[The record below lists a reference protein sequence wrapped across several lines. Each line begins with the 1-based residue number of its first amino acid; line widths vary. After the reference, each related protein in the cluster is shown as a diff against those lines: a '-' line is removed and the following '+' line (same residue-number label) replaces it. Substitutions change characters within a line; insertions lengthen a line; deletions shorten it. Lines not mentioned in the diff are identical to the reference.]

1 MSRTTSVTLGWML
14 LGLGK
19 VLGSACLITT
29 LTFLVLILVRN
40 TLIAILGVIGFYHIS
55 NLLYDF
61 VGLKDLSYLEMS
73 ATMEKVL
80 GGIAKPGVELITLAW
95 LFGLAIALGVLT
107 AALFVSRDPP
117 K

>member
-1 MSRTTSVTLGWML
+1 
-14 LGLGK
+14 
-19 VLGSACLITT
+19 LI
-29 LTFLVLILVRN
+29 VVRN
-40 TLIAILGVIGFYHIS
+40 SLIAILGVIGFYHIS

-61 VGLKDLSYLEMS
+61 VGLKDLSYLEMT

-80 GGIAKPGVELITLAW
+80 GGVAKPGNELITLAW
-95 LFGLAIALGVLT
+95 LFGLAAAFGVLS